1 MYRIHGIVNTVSS
14 FAARLARLRSCLS
27 GGDLSV
33 GSTAHATFKDAA
45 TASANIAAALQEI
58 NEALSK
64 HRELERKPTS
74 PGDLTSAGEF
84 IGELQSV
91 QRDLERVCASVRS
104 STYKLFGR
112 GECSKAVDSK
122 LFLPLIIRR
131 VCRP

>member
-33 GSTAHATFKDAA
+33 GSSTSAAFNDAA
-45 TASANIAAALQEI
+45 TASAKIAAALQEI

-64 HRELERKPTS
+64 HRELEKKS
-74 PGDLTSAGEF
+74 ASAGDLASAREF

-91 QRDLERVCASVRS
+91 QRDLESICASVRS
-104 STYKLFGR
+104 STYELFGH
-112 GECSKAVDSK
+112 GECYKAVDSQ
-122 LFLPLIIRR
+122 LFLPLMNRR
-131 VCRP
+131 DFRP